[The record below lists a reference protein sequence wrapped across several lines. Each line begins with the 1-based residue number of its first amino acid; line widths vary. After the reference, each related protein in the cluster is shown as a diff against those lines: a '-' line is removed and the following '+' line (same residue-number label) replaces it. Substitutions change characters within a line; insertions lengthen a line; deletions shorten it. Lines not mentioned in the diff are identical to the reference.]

1 MDPATTFC
9 PNPTCLA
16 RGQPGHGNIGIRS
29 CKEQRL
35 LCKPCRTTF
44 ATTKGTAFYRLRTP
58 AETVSL
64 VLTLL
69 AHGYLSARLT
79 MKNLFDK
86 SYRSPGSGIDAP
98 GTNAIVTLEA
108 HF

>member
-1 MDPATTFC
+1 
-9 PNPTCLA
+9 
-16 RGQPGHGNIGIRS
+16 
-29 CKEQRL
+29 
-35 LCKPCRTTF
+35 
-44 ATTKGTAFYRLRTP
+44 
-58 AETVSL
+58 